1 MDRIRTA
8 LKLYKELKDT
18 SSAFSRGEATKRTA
32 PHSVPPPITYTRTR
46 SLHIP
51 LPVLREHRVM
61 ASYKKGP
68 FVDAYKILRT
78 QVTHRLR
85 ENGWN
90 VLGVTSPGY
99 GEGKT
104 LTAVNL
110 AVSLAMETTQT
121 VLLVDSDLQDP
132 SVHEVFG
139 LQNCLGLADYLL
151 DDQPVEDLLLHPG
164 IGRFVLLP
172 GGRAISNSTEILT
185 SPKMVALV
193 EELKHRYPSR
203 VVIFDLPP
211 LLHTADVL
219 AFSPYTDALL
229 MVVEEG
235 RTTGDELQRALGLVK
250 NSRPVL
256 GTVLNKAG
264 RSSLTLADMKAML
277 SQ

>member
-8 LKLYKELKDT
+8 LQIYKDEKQ
-18 SSAFSRGEATKRTA
+18 RPTA
-32 PHSVPPPITYTRTR
+32 HVTPPPIVYTRTK
-46 SLHIP
+46 SLDIP
-51 LPVLREHRVM
+51 LSVLRQQRVM
-61 ASYKKGP
+61 AGFEKGP

-78 QVTHRLR
+78 QVMRRLR

-90 VLGVTSPGY
+90 VLGVTSPGH

-110 AVSLAMETTQT
+110 AVSLAMECAQT
-121 VLLVDSDLQDP
+121 VLLVDSDLRNP
-132 SVHEVFG
+132 GVHRAFG
-139 LQNCLGLADYLL
+139 LDDCSGLAEYLL
-151 DDQPVEDLLLHPG
+151 DDRPVESLLLHPG
-164 IGRFVLLP
+164 IGRFVLMLA
-172 GGRAISNSTEILT
+172 GRAIADSTEILT

-193 EELKHRYPSR
+193 EEFKYRYPSR

-235 RTTGDELQRALGLVK
+235 RTTEEELLRALALVK
-250 NSRPVL
+250 GSRPVL
-256 GTVLNKAG
+256 GTVLNKTGQMSVTPASMAKMLLHS
-264 RSSLTLADMKAML
+264 RADR
-277 SQ
+277 

>member
-1 MDRIRTA
+1 MDRIRAA
-8 LKLYKELKDT
+8 LELYKDFKG
-18 SSAFSRGEATKRTA
+18 SSAGGERSGRSATQ
-32 PHSVPPPITYTRTR
+32 SVPSSITYTKTR
-46 SLHIP
+46 SLSIP
-51 LPVLREHRVM
+51 HTVLREHRVM
-61 ASYKKGP
+61 AAHKKGP

-78 QVTHRLR
+78 QVTQRLR

-90 VLGVTSPGY
+90 VVGVTSPGY

-132 SVHEVFG
+132 TVHQVFG
-139 LQNCLGLADYLL
+139 LKDCLGLADYLL

-235 RTTGDELQRALGLVK
+235 RTTGAELQRALSLVK

-277 SQ
+277 AT

>member
-8 LKLYKELKDT
+8 LELYKDLKAT
-18 SSAFSRGEATKRTA
+18 SSEASNGVLPRQAAGRRVT
-32 PHSVPPPITYTRTR
+32 PPITYTRTK
-46 SLHIP
+46 SLTIP
-51 LPVLREHRVM
+51 RPVLRRERVM
-61 ASYKKGP
+61 AAYTQGP

-78 QVTHRLR
+78 QVMHRLR

-99 GEGKT
+99 REGKT

-110 AVSLAMETTQT
+110 AISLAMETTQT
-121 VLLVDSDLQDP
+121 VLLVDSDLRDP
-132 SVHEVFG
+132 SVQHVFG
-139 LQNCLGLADYLL
+139 LKDCPGLADYLL
-151 DDQPVEDLLLHPG
+151 DDSPLENLLLHPG

-172 GGRAISNSTEILT
+172 GGRAITSSTEILT

-193 EELKHRYPSR
+193 EELKHRYPAR
-203 VVIFDLPP
+203 IVIFDLPP

-235 RTTGDELQRALGLVK
+235 KTTGEELQRALGLVR

-264 RSSLTLADMKAML
+264 QSSLTLADIKAML

>member
-1 MDRIRTA
+1 MDRIRAA
-8 LKLYKELKDT
+8 LDLYKDHRGSFIRSET
-18 SSAFSRGEATKRTA
+18 SGRAATQ
-32 PHSVPPPITYTRTR
+32 SVPPPITYTKTR
-46 SLHIP
+46 SLSIP
-51 LPVLREHRVM
+51 HTVLRGHRVM
-61 ASYKKGP
+61 AAHKKGA

-78 QVTHRLR
+78 QVTQRLR

-90 VLGVTSPGY
+90 VVGVTSPGY

-132 SVHEVFG
+132 TVHQVFG
-139 LQNCLGLADYLL
+139 LKDCPGLADYLL
-151 DDQPVEDLLLHPG
+151 DDHPVEDLLLHPG

-185 SPKMVALV
+185 APKMVALV

-235 RTTGDELQRALGLVK
+235 KTTGEELQRALSLVK
-250 NSRPVL
+250 HSRPVL

-277 SQ
+277 AT

>member
-1 MDRIRTA
+1 MDRIRAA
-8 LKLYKELKDT
+8 LELYKDVKGFA
-18 SSAFSRGEATKRTA
+18 SHGGSPKRPA
-32 PHSVPPPITYTRTR
+32 QSVPPPITYTRTR
-46 SLHIP
+46 SLSIP
-51 LPVLREHRVM
+51 HTVLHGHRVM
-61 ASYKKGP
+61 AAHSNGP

-78 QVTHRLR
+78 QVTQRLR

-90 VLGVTSPGY
+90 VVGVTSPGY

-132 SVHEVFG
+132 TVHEVFG
-139 LQNCLGLADYLL
+139 LKDCLGLADYLL

-172 GGRAISNSTEILT
+172 GGRAISSSTEILT

-229 MVVEEG
+229 IVVEEG
-235 RTTGDELQRALGLVK
+235 KTTGEELQRALALVK

-264 RSSLTLADMKAML
+264 RSSLTLAEMKTML
-277 SQ
+277 GT

>member
-8 LKLYKELKDT
+8 LEMYKESESASSGSAT
-18 SSAFSRGEATKRTA
+18 SRRTMEY
-32 PHSVPPPITYTRTR
+32 SPPLSFTYTRTK
-46 SLHIP
+46 SLTVP
-51 LPVLREHRVM
+51 PSVLREHRVM
-61 ASYKKGP
+61 AASKYGP
-68 FVDAYKILRT
+68 FIDAYKILRT
-78 QVTHRLR
+78 QVMQRLR

-90 VLGVTSPGY
+90 VVGVTSPGY

-132 SVHEVFG
+132 TVHKVFG
-139 LQNCLGLADYLL
+139 LQNSLGLADYLL
-151 DDQPVEDLLLHPG
+151 DDQPIEDLLIHPG
-164 IGRFVLLP
+164 IGQFVLLP
-172 GGRAISNSTEILT
+172 GGRAISNSSEILT
-185 SPKMVALV
+185 SAKMVALV

-203 VVIFDLPP
+203 IVVFDLPP

-235 RTTGDELQRALGLVK
+235 KTTGDELQRALGLVK

-264 RSSLTLADMKAML
+264 RSSLTLAKMKAML
-277 SQ
+277 SS

>member
-1 MDRIRTA
+1 MDRIRAA
-8 LKLYKELKDT
+8 LDLYKDCRGSSIRSET
-18 SSAFSRGEATKRTA
+18 SGRAATQ
-32 PHSVPPPITYTRTR
+32 SVPPPITYTKTR
-46 SLHIP
+46 SLSIP
-51 LPVLREHRVM
+51 HTVLRGHRVM
-61 ASYKKGP
+61 AAHKKGA

-78 QVTHRLR
+78 QVTQRLR

-90 VLGVTSPGY
+90 VVGVTSPGY

-132 SVHEVFG
+132 TVHQVFG
-139 LQNCLGLADYLL
+139 LKDCLGLADYLL
-151 DDQPVEDLLLHPG
+151 DDHPVEDLLLHPG

-185 SPKMVALV
+185 APKMVALV

-235 RTTGDELQRALGLVK
+235 KTTGEELQRALSLVK
-250 NSRPVL
+250 HSRPVL

-277 SQ
+277 AT

>member
-1 MDRIRTA
+1 MDRFRTA
-8 LKLYKELKDT
+8 LQLYKDQQGQPGTRSQVVKAAGGQTL
-18 SSAFSRGEATKRTA
+18 
-32 PHSVPPPITYTRTR
+32 PPPIVYTRTR
-46 SLHIP
+46 SLDIP
-51 LPVLREHRVM
+51 LSVLRQRRVM
-61 ASYKKGP
+61 AAYDKGP
-68 FVDAYKILRT
+68 FVDAFKILRT
-78 QVTHRLR
+78 QVMHRLR
-85 ENGWN
+85 ENNWN
-90 VLGVTSPGY
+90 VLGVTSPGH

-110 AVSLAMETTQT
+110 AVSLAMDTAQT
-121 VLLVDSDLQDP
+121 VLLVDANLRNP

-139 LQNCLGLADYLL
+139 LEDCPGLADYLL
-151 DDQPVEDLLLHPG
+151 DDQPVEDLLVHPG

-193 EELKHRYPSR
+193 EEFKHRYPAR
-203 VVIFDLPP
+203 IIIFDLPP

-229 MVVEEG
+229 LVVEEG
-235 RTTGDELQRALGLVK
+235 KTTIEELQRALSLLK

-264 RSSLTLADMKAML
+264 QRATTPAGMRKLL
-277 SQ
+277 SH

>member
-1 MDRIRTA
+1 MNRIRTA
-8 LKLYKELKDT
+8 LELYKDLQG
-18 SSAFSRGEATKRTA
+18 SSSHEESPKKTA
-32 PHSVPPPITYTRTR
+32 HLVPPPITYTKTR
-46 SLHIP
+46 SLNIP
-51 LPVLREHRVM
+51 HAALHKHRVM
-61 ASYKKGP
+61 AAHKNGP

-78 QVTHRLR
+78 QVTQRLR

-90 VLGVTSPGY
+90 VVGVTSPGY

-132 SVHEVFG
+132 TVHEVFG
-139 LQNCLGLADYLL
+139 LTDCLGLTDYLL

-172 GGRAISNSTEILT
+172 GGRAISSSTEILT

-193 EELKHRYPSR
+193 EELKNRYPSR

-235 RTTGDELQRALGLVK
+235 KTTGEELQRALALVK
-250 NSRPVL
+250 NSRPIL

-264 RSSLTLADMKAML
+264 RSSLSLAQMKTMVAT
-277 SQ
+277 

>member
-1 MDRIRTA
+1 M
-8 LKLYKELKDT
+8 
-18 SSAFSRGEATKRTA
+18 
-32 PHSVPPPITYTRTR
+32 
-46 SLHIP
+46 
-51 LPVLREHRVM
+51 
-61 ASYKKGP
+61 
-68 FVDAYKILRT
+68 
-78 QVTHRLR
+78 HRLR
-85 ENGWN
+85 ENDWN
-90 VLGVTSPGY
+90 VLGVTSPDQ

-121 VLLVDSDLQDP
+121 VLLVDANLRNP

-139 LQNCLGLADYLL
+139 LDDCPGLADYLL
-151 DDQPVEDLLLHPG
+151 DNQPLEDLLVHPG

-185 SPKMVALV
+185 SPKMLALV

-203 VVIFDLPP
+203 IVIFDLPP

-229 MVVEEG
+229 LVVEEG
-235 RTTGDELQRALGLVK
+235 KTTVDEVRRALSLVK
-250 NSRPVL
+250 DSRPVL

-264 RSSLTLADMKAML
+264 QKATTPSRMRKL
-277 SQ
+277 LEQ

>member
-8 LKLYKELKDT
+8 IELYKDIKR
-18 SSAFSRGEATKRTA
+18 SSATADDAIGTATQTI
-32 PHSVPPPITYTRTR
+32 PSEITYTRTR
-46 SLHIP
+46 STSVSHA
-51 LPVLREHRVM
+51 VLREHRIM
-61 ASYKKGP
+61 AAHKKGP

-78 QVTHRLR
+78 QVTRRLR
-85 ENGWN
+85 EDGWN
-90 VLGVTSPGY
+90 VVGVTSPGY

-132 SVHEVFG
+132 TVHQVFG
-139 LQNCLGLADYLL
+139 IKDCLGLADYLL

-229 MVVEEG
+229 LVVEEG
-235 RTTGDELQRALGLVK
+235 KTTGEELQRALALVK

-264 RSSLTLADMKAML
+264 RSSLTLPEMKALLAM
-277 SQ
+277 

>member
-8 LKLYKELKDT
+8 LELYKESEGVPSDRT
-18 SSAFSRGEATKRTA
+18 SLKRTA
-32 PHSVPPPITYTRTR
+32 EHQLPSSITYTRTR
-46 SLHIP
+46 SFTVP
-51 LPVLREHRVM
+51 LSILREHRIM
-61 ASYKKGP
+61 LANKYGP
-68 FVDAYKILRT
+68 FIDAYKILRT
-78 QVTHRLR
+78 QVTQRLR

-90 VLGVTSPGY
+90 VVGVTSPGH

-132 SVHEVFG
+132 TVHQVFG
-139 LQNCLGLADYLL
+139 LKNSLGLADYLL
-151 DDQPVEDLLLHPG
+151 DDQPVEDLLIHPG

-172 GGRAISNSTEILT
+172 GGRALSNSTEILT
-185 SPKMVALV
+185 SPKMLALV

-203 VVIFDLPP
+203 VVVFDLPP

-235 RTTGDELQRALGLVK
+235 KTTGEELKRALALIKG
-250 NSRPVL
+250 SRPVL
-256 GTVLNKAG
+256 GTVLNKSG
-264 RSSLTLADMKAML
+264 RSALTVAEMKKRLAT
-277 SQ
+277 

>member
-8 LKLYKELKDT
+8 LEMYKESESA
-18 SSAFSRGEATKRTA
+18 SSDRISSKRA
-32 PHSVPPPITYTRTR
+32 AEHLIPPSITYTRTR
-46 SLHIP
+46 SLAVPPPI
-51 LPVLREHRVM
+51 LREHRVM
-61 ASYKKGP
+61 TANKYGP
-68 FVDAYKILRT
+68 FIDAYKILRT
-78 QVTHRLR
+78 QVTQRLR

-90 VLGVTSPGY
+90 VVGVTSPGY

-121 VLLVDSDLQDP
+121 VLLVDSDLSDP
-132 SVHEVFG
+132 TVHQVFG
-139 LQNCLGLADYLL
+139 LKNCLGLADYLL
-151 DDQPVEDLLLHPG
+151 DDQPVEDLLVHPG

-172 GGRAISNSTEILT
+172 GGRALSNSTEILT

-203 VVIFDLPP
+203 IVVFDLPP

-235 RTTGDELQRALGLVK
+235 KTTGEEVQRALTLVK
-250 NSRPVL
+250 GSRPVL

-264 RSSLTLADMKAML
+264 RSALTVAEMKKRLAT
-277 SQ
+277 

>member
-1 MDRIRTA
+1 
-8 LKLYKELKDT
+8 
-18 SSAFSRGEATKRTA
+18 
-32 PHSVPPPITYTRTR
+32 
-46 SLHIP
+46 
-51 LPVLREHRVM
+51 M
-61 ASYKKGP
+61 AAYNKGP
-68 FVDAYKILRT
+68 FVDAFKILRT
-78 QVTHRLR
+78 QVMHRLR
-85 ENGWN
+85 ENDWN
-90 VLGVTSPGY
+90 VLGVTSPGH

-121 VLLVDSDLQDP
+121 VLLVDANLRCP

-139 LQNCLGLADYLL
+139 LDDCPGLADYLL
-151 DDQPVEDLLLHPG
+151 DNQPLEDLLVHPG

-172 GGRAISNSTEILT
+172 GGRAISNSTEILM
-185 SPKMVALV
+185 SPKMLALV

-203 VVIFDLPP
+203 IVIFDLPP

-229 MVVEEG
+229 LVVEEG
-235 RTTGDELQRALGLVK
+235 KTTAEEVQRALSLVK

-264 RSSLTLADMKAML
+264 QLAATPASMKQLLSL
-277 SQ
+277 

>member
-8 LKLYKELKDT
+8 LELYRELKGT
-18 SSAFSRGEATKRTA
+18 SAAEATPKRSGEQA
-32 PHSVPPPITYTRTR
+32 VPPPITYTHTR
-46 SLHIP
+46 SLTVP
-51 LPVLREHRVM
+51 RSVLQGHRVM
-61 ASYKKGP
+61 AAHNKGP

-90 VLGVTSPGY
+90 VVGVTSPGY

-104 LTAVNL
+104 LTAINL

-132 SVHEVFG
+132 SVHKVFG
-139 LQNCLGLADYLL
+139 VQDCLGLADYLL

-203 VVIFDLPP
+203 FVIFDLPP

-235 RTTGDELQRALGLVK
+235 KTTGEELQRALGLVRD
-250 NSRPVL
+250 SRPVL

-264 RSSLTLADMKAML
+264 RSSLSLADMKAML
-277 SQ
+277 S

>member
-1 MDRIRTA
+1 MNRIRTA
-8 LKLYKELKDT
+8 IELYKDIKG
-18 SSAFSRGEATKRTA
+18 SSTAADESIRTATKA
-32 PHSVPPPITYTRTR
+32 IPSEITYTRTR
-46 SLHIP
+46 STSVSHT
-51 LPVLREHRVM
+51 VLREHRVM
-61 ASYKKGP
+61 AAHTKGP

-78 QVTHRLR
+78 QVTRRLR

-90 VLGVTSPGY
+90 VVGVTSPGY

-132 SVHEVFG
+132 TVHQVFG
-139 LQNCLGLADYLL
+139 LKDCLGLADYLL

-235 RTTGDELQRALGLVK
+235 KTTGEELQRALALVK

-264 RSSLTLADMKAML
+264 RSSLTLPDMKAML
-277 SQ
+277 AM

>member
-1 MDRIRTA
+1 MDRIRAA
-8 LKLYKELKDT
+8 LELYKDYRG
-18 SSAFSRGEATKRTA
+18 SSSRGETSGRTA
-32 PHSVPPPITYTRTR
+32 TQSVPPPITYTKTR
-46 SLHIP
+46 SLSIP
-51 LPVLREHRVM
+51 HTVLRGHRVM
-61 ASYKKGP
+61 AAHKKGA

-78 QVTHRLR
+78 QVTQRLR
-85 ENGWN
+85 ENRWN
-90 VLGVTSPGY
+90 VVGVTSPGS

-110 AVSLAMETTQT
+110 AVTRAMETTQT

-132 SVHEVFG
+132 TVHQVFG
-139 LQNCLGLADYLL
+139 LKDCLGLADYLL
-151 DDQPVEDLLLHPG
+151 DDHPVEDLLLHPG

-185 SPKMVALV
+185 APKMVALV

-235 RTTGDELQRALGLVK
+235 KTTGEELQRALSLVK

-277 SQ
+277 AT

>member
-8 LKLYKELKDT
+8 LELYKESGGT
-18 SSAFSRGEATKRTA
+18 SSDRISSKRA
-32 PHSVPPPITYTRTR
+32 VEHSFPSSITYTRTR
-46 SLHIP
+46 SLTVP

-61 ASYKKGP
+61 AANKYGP
-68 FVDAYKILRT
+68 FIDAYKILRT
-78 QVTHRLR
+78 QVMQRLR

-90 VLGVTSPGY
+90 VVGVTSPGH

-110 AVSLAMETTQT
+110 AVSLAMDTTQT

-132 SVHEVFG
+132 TVHQVFG

-151 DDQPVEDLLLHPG
+151 DDQPVEDLLIHPG

-172 GGRAISNSTEILT
+172 GGRALSNSTEILT
-185 SPKMVALV
+185 SPKMLALV

-203 VVIFDLPP
+203 VVVFDLPP

-235 RTTGDELQRALGLVK
+235 KTTGEELQRALALIKG
-250 NSRPVL
+250 SRPVL

-264 RSSLTLADMKAML
+264 RSALTVAEMKTRLAT
-277 SQ
+277 